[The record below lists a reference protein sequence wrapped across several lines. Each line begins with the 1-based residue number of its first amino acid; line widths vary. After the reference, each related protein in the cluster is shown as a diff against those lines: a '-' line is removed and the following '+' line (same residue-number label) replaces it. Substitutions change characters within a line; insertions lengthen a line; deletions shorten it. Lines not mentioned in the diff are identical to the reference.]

1 MVDRR
6 DQFWAF
12 IALLFVIGTLGIA
25 PVGYAL
31 FWGKAL
37 PPETLAT
44 VDKTVS
50 SLGGVLGSV
59 GTLLFGGRVLAHRAR
74 QRRAKAASK

>member
-1 MVDRR
+1 MIDRR

-12 IALLFVIGTLGIA
+12 VALLFVIGTLGIA
-25 PVGYAL
+25 PVAYAL
-31 FWGKAL
+31 WWGKAL

-44 VDKTVS
+44 LDKTVS

-59 GTLLFGGRVLAHRAR
+59 ATLLFGGRVLSHRTQKGAG
-74 QRRAKAASK
+74 Q